1 MTNEKKIR
9 RQLYLRLD
17 FNAQDVGMIRLR
29 DKGIGNQ
36 LQIQCTALWIELGNT
51 QEISQSLI
59 NRLSIFHN
67 NVESVAKQ
75 VGLYQ

>member
-1 MTNEKKIR
+1 MNNEAKIR

-36 LQIQCTALWIELGNT
+36 LQIQCTALWLELGSA

-59 NRLSIFHN
+59 NRLAIFHN
-67 NVESVAKQ
+67 NVESAAKQ
-75 VGLYQ
+75 AGLYQ